1 MRNLK
6 NRRLILIVAFIL
18 SFSIIFSGCARKGIS
33 KSETSY
39 DMAPMET
46 EENKISGI
54 RDDLIVENSSID
66 SVEPEKIITTVLIS
80 METKEFM
87 VTTDKLNE
95 LITKYKGYVEN
106 SDIYYNNYIE
116 HSGLKNSHHSI
127 RIPKENL
134 NQFVEELKE
143 IGNVISENTSKE
155 DISKTYRDTESRLR
169 VLEAKEKRIL
179 ELLNKAEK
187 MEDII
192 ALENQLSTIIYEK
205 ENLTIN
211 IKDMDDK
218 IDYSTV
224 YFELREVSKLSSK
237 DNSKTPF
244 STKIANAFKDS
255 LYFFTSN
262 IENLV
267 VSLIYFLPYGIII
280 GVVIYVLLK
289 FRKKRGE

>member
-1 MRNLK
+1 MK
-6 NRRLILIVAFIL
+6 NKKLVFIMAFVLIFTM
-18 SFSIIFSGCARKGIS
+18 IISGCASKSIS
-33 KSETSY
+33 KPEISY
-39 DMAPMET
+39 DMGSGEPES
-46 EENKISGI
+46 EISAGAK
-54 RDDLIVENSSID
+54 DDLVAENSSIQLI
-66 SVEPEKIITTVLIS
+66 EPEKIITTVSIS
-80 METKEFM
+80 METREFM
-87 VTTDKLNE
+87 DTTDKLNE
-95 LITKYKGYVEN
+95 LITKYKGYIEN

-127 RIPKENL
+127 RIPKEDL
-134 NQFVEELKE
+134 NKFVSELKE
-143 IGNVISENTSKE
+143 IGNIISESTSKE
-155 DISKTYRDTESRLR
+155 DISKAYRDTESRLR
-169 VLEAKEKRIL
+169 VLEAKEERIL

-218 IDYSTV
+218 VDYSTV
-224 YFELREVSKLSSK
+224 YFELREVAKLSSK

-267 VSLIYFLPYGIII
+267 VSLIYFLPYGLII
-280 GVVIYVLLK
+280 GVVVYVLLR